1 MWGRWGTPQNLF
13 TIIIFFFLKKK
24 KAKHLQISFSNSWYD
39 LHFLRYRA
47 KHTAIG
53 DFRSI
58 LNFYPCKTPSKIKIL
73 KTEKIC
79 WIHHHFTHVCQKLQ
93 YMMYGSWDTECNRQN
108 FFVILDS
115 FLPFYPSNNTK
126 NQNFE
131 KMKKSPGHIII
142 LHKCNINDNHIMYHS
157 WDTKCDRNNFCHFG
171 PFFAILPL
179 NNLKY

>member
-1 MWGRWGTPQNLF
+1 MRKVGDTSEFIYHND
-13 TIIIFFFLKKK
+13 FFFFKKK
-24 KAKHLQISFSNSWYD
+24 KQNTCRYHFQILDMICISWDIEQNILQ
-39 LHFLRYRA
+39 LVTLGQFL
-47 KHTAIG
+47 T
-53 DFRSI
+53 F
-58 LNFYPCKTPSKIKIL
+58 TPVKLPPIIKIL
-73 KTEKIC
+73 KNEKIC

-108 FFVILDS
+108 FFVILDN

-142 LHKCNINDNHIMYHS
+142 LHKCNINGNHIMYHS